1 MRITD
6 KGQVTIPQAIRERA
20 GLMPGTDVTVELV
33 GDEVRLRKADAPAA
47 RPTRGQKLVQ
57 ALRGAGPSPMS
68 TDEIIALMRGV
79 PADQEIAGE
88 KPGSQ

>member
-6 KGQVTIPQAIRERA
+6 KGEVTIPQAIRERA
-20 GLMPGTDVTVELV
+20 GLTPGTDVIVELV
-33 GDEVRLRKADAPAA
+33 GDEVRLRKAEGPAA
-47 RPTRGQKLVQ
+47 GPTRGQKLVQ
-57 ALRGAGPSPMS
+57 GLRGAGPSPMP

-79 PADQEIAGE
+79 PADREIGGD